1 MYNLFIFIKKY
12 NAVILFVLL
21 EVLCVIMVVHN
32 LPYHNRKMANVSNS
46 ITGGFYKTT
55 SNWND
60 YLNLKSE
67 NELLAEHNAML
78 RSRLGY
84 EYYENDT
91 VIVDEMFSYVPAHVI
106 NNNTSDR
113 NNYIIIDKGRID
125 GLEPDMGVICDNGVV
140 GKVVNVSTHY
150 ASVMSMLN
158 SYSIISCRFAD
169 NQYVAN
175 VVWDGRDYRFGLVKD
190 IPSHIIINKGDTL
203 LTSGFSNS
211 FPADVMVGTIED
223 AEDTE
228 NSQFNTAKL
237 RFSTNF
243 STLRFVYVVKNN
255 YRKEIDSLCI
265 TR

>member
-12 NAVILFVLL
+12 HAVILFVLL
-21 EVLCVIMVVHN
+21 ELLCIIMIVHN

-60 YLNLKSE
+60 YLHLKSE
-67 NELLAEHNAML
+67 NELLAQHNAL
-78 RSRLGY
+78 LQSRLGY
-84 EYYENDT
+84 EYYENDSL
-91 VIVDEMFSYVPAHVI
+91 IVDEMFSFLPAHVI
-106 NNNTSDR
+106 NNNISDK
-113 NNYIIIDKGRID
+113 NNYIIIDKGRVD

-140 GKVVNVSTHY
+140 GKVVNVSNHY

-175 VVWDGRDYRFGLVKD
+175 VVWGGKDYRFGLVKD
-190 IPSHIIINKGDTL
+190 SPSHLIINKGDTL
-203 LTSGFSNS
+203 VTSGFSNS
-211 FPADVMVGTIED
+211 FPADVMVGTIEEN
-223 AEDTE
+223 EDTE
-228 NSQFNTAKL
+228 NGLFNTAKIK
-237 RFSTNF
+237 FSTNF

-255 YRKEIDSLCI
+255 YRSEIDSLCI